1 MTISDKWK
9 AVAAGAGALVLT
21 FQDAVSDGNISLN
34 EAGLIVGATVALGV
48 AVWAVRNKP
57 AVG

>member
-9 AVAAGAGALVLT
+9 AIVAALGALALT
-21 FQDAVSDGNISLN
+21 TQDAVADGNVSLN

-48 AVWAVRNKP
+48 AVWAVRNKT
-57 AVG
+57 A